1 MCSASPFLSLQHYR
15 TVYKAKLHMF
25 NPLFTETTVAE
36 NKLEVAALGLPGL
49 AGSNAVPEWLLLEE
63 TK

>member
-1 MCSASPFLSLQHYR
+1 
-15 TVYKAKLHMF
+15 MF